1 MATTT
6 KKGSENKRGK
16 LRGPVVKTSVA
27 EQAQTIAE
35 LRRELAESLQREK
48 ATASENVRYFQEQ
61 QARTRE
67 LEALH
72 DVTTAASQSL
82 ELKPVFDEVVKKISE
97 IFKFNSAGIFLFDPG
112 KQELHLQAS
121 FGLPETG
128 PRAFRRGQGLTGM
141 VAETG
146 QPIIFENVK
155 TDPRYE
161 QLSLSKST
169 RDHDYSFFAI
179 FPIKAKRKFAGT
191 INCLGKLPRTLS
203 SQEIR
208 LITSMSDQIGVAVE
222 NINLYAELKGKTAE
236 LESSNSQLREALE
249 QQTTTSEILRVIAS
263 SPTDLQPVL
272 DAVAESAARLCDA
285 TDTLIDRVDGDVLE
299 HIAAYG
305 PMPMAER
312 RRPLSRGTP
321 AGRAVIDCQTIH
333 IHDVLP
339 LLDTEYPDAKA
350 RQKITGT
357 RTALVAPL
365 LREGV
370 AIGTI
375 QIRRPEVRP
384 FSEKQLALLK
394 TFADQAVI
402 AIENVRLFQ
411 ELKESSRAA
420 DRDE

>member
-6 KKGSENKRGK
+6 TKDSKNKKAK
-16 LRGPVVKTSVA
+16 LRRPVVNTSVDQ
-27 EQAQTIAE
+27 QAQTIAE
-35 LRRELAESLQREK
+35 LRQELEARNRDLAESLQRER

-222 NINLYAELKGKTAE
+222 NINLYAELKSKTAE

-249 QQTTTSEILRVIAS
+249 QQTATSEILRVIAS
-263 SPTDLQPVL
+263 SPTETQTVL
-272 DAVAESAARLCDA
+272 DV
-285 TDTLIDRVDGDVLE
+285 VV
-299 HIAAYG
+299 
-305 PMPMAER
+305 ER
-312 RRPLSRGTP
+312 
-321 AGRAVIDCQTIH
+321 
-333 IHDVLP
+333 
-339 LLDTEYPDAKA
+339 
-350 RQKITGT
+350 
-357 RTALVAPL
+357 
-365 LREGV
+365 
-370 AIGTI
+370 
-375 QIRRPEVRP
+375 
-384 FSEKQLALLK
+384 
-394 TFADQAVI
+394 QA
-402 AIENVRLFQ
+402 
-411 ELKESSRAA
+411 
-420 DRDE
+420 